1 MSGFPYIGSV
11 PPNLQHAILCSSVPC
26 GTFSAVRTLLRRLFS
41 TFAHGWPGAGLL
53 LLRLVTAAALG
64 YQAIATMSIGHS
76 LQSAVMAILTA
87 IVAIFLLVGV
97 WTPITGA
104 FTAPI
109 ELLNIFARA
118 DNPWMCVLLGTLGIA
133 IAMIGPGAWSVDA
146 RRYGWKR
153 IDPQNR

>member
-1 MSGFPYIGSV
+1 V
-11 PPNLQHAILCSSVPC
+11 WDAQC
-26 GTFSAVRTLLRRLFS
+26 GKTFLRRLFS

-53 LLRLVTAAALG
+53 LLRLVIAVALV
-64 YQAIATMSIGHS
+64 YQVTVTLPTGHS
-76 LQSAVMAILTA
+76 LQAAVIAILTA
-87 IVAIFLLVGV
+87 MVAILLLVGV

-104 FTAPI
+104 LTAPI

-118 DNPWMCVLLGTLGIA
+118 DNPWICVLLGSLGIS

-153 IDPQNR
+153 IDPHNR

>member
-1 MSGFPYIGSV
+1 V
-11 PPNLQHAILCSSVPC
+11 WDAQC
-26 GTFSAVRTLLRRLFS
+26 GKTFLRRLFS

-53 LLRLVTAAALG
+53 LLRLVIAVALV
-64 YQAIATMSIGHS
+64 YQVTVTLPTGHS
-76 LQSAVMAILTA
+76 LQSAVIAILTA
-87 IVAIFLLVGV
+87 MVAILLLVGV

-104 FTAPI
+104 LTVPI

-118 DNPWMCVLLGTLGIA
+118 DNPWMCVLLGALGIS

-153 IDPQNR
+153 IDPHNR

>member
-1 MSGFPYIGSV
+1 MWDA
-11 PPNLQHAILCSSVPC
+11 QC
-26 GTFSAVRTLLRRLFS
+26 GKTFLRRLFS

-53 LLRLVTAAALG
+53 LLRLVIAVALV
-64 YQAIATMSIGHS
+64 YQVTVTLPTGHS
-76 LQSAVMAILTA
+76 LQSAVIAILTA
-87 IVAIFLLVGV
+87 MVAILLLVGV

-104 FTAPI
+104 LTAPI

-118 DNPWMCVLLGTLGIA
+118 DNPWMCVLLGALGIS

-153 IDPQNR
+153 IDPQDR

>member
-1 MSGFPYIGSV
+1 MWDA
-11 PPNLQHAILCSSVPC
+11 QC
-26 GTFSAVRTLLRRLFS
+26 GKTFLRRLFS

-53 LLRLVTAAALG
+53 LLRLVIAVALV
-64 YQAIATMSIGHS
+64 YQVTVTLPTGHS
-76 LQSAVMAILTA
+76 LQSAVIAILTA
-87 IVAIFLLVGV
+87 MVAILLLVGV

-104 FTAPI
+104 LTVPI

-118 DNPWMCVLLGTLGIA
+118 DNPWMCVLLGALGIS

-153 IDPQNR
+153 IDPHNR